1 MTITS
6 LCYINTDVKPQPS
19 HLFFRQDSV
28 NQNTQTQV
36 RTFTLFSK
44 FEIEH
49 YKYVKERHSLKVF
62 FTYRLKLNTMKVL
75 VVLALAVFTGEK
87 FREHYHMKMY
97 RGTIYRIY

>member
-1 MTITS
+1 MRNCNLHTF
-6 LCYINTDVKPQPS
+6 K
-19 HLFFRQDSV
+19 QDSV

-49 YKYVKERHSLKVF
+49 YLHLCERQRHSLKVF

-87 FREHYHMKMY
+87 FRENNYENVLRLEQFTESINNTM
-97 RGTIYRIY
+97 